1 MKVNFKSILMLV
13 LLVAGVIL
21 AVTFI
26 TDYYDEKNEPVYS
39 EILEL
44 FDEDRVTSFVIDGN
58 LNIKLQV
65 LRPKLDE
72 NNAPIPGQYEIDNKT
87 GKFITDTLEYELSDV
102 SQRDEIYEIAREKM
116 TSGAETNLEYY
127 NATRPEGTPWYLAY
141 LPYIIVILL
150 FVGLW
155 FFIMKQAP
163 GGGGKMNSFSKS
175 KAKVSFNEKDAVK
188 FADVAGADEEKAELE
203 EIVEFLKDPAK
214 FVKLGARIP
223 RGVLLVGPPGTGK
236 TLLAKAVA
244 GEAGV
249 PFFSISGSDFVEM
262 YVGVGASR
270 VRDLFENARKTPAS
284 IIFIDEIDAVGRHR
298 GAGLG
303 GGHDEREQTLN
314 QLLVEMDGFG
324 TNSGVIVMAATNRP
338 DILDPAL
345 LRPGRFDRRVTVNY
359 PDIKGREAI
368 LKVHCRNKPLEESV
382 DLRKI
387 AQTTIGFT
395 GAELA
400 NLMNEAALRAAKK
413 NKALIGM
420 VDIEESYMKLLL
432 GPQKKNN
439 VRTEKDNRLCA
450 YHEAGHAVASYF
462 CKNTDPIKH
471 ITIIPAGN
479 AGGVTISVPTEDR
492 MGASRNQ
499 MLDVIVRALGGR
511 VAEEIVLDDISTG
524 ASGDIQQATAV
535 ARNMVTRYGMSAKLG
550 TVLYGSEHSSD
561 EVFLGRD
568 FSSGKNY
575 SEKTAAEIDDE
586 IRTII
591 ADCYEKCRTYL
602 TENIDKLHFVA
613 EFLLKN
619 ESMDDEQFKAAMEME
634 EPTIEAIEAILEEK
648 KRKSEEEN
656 KTAHIN
662 NKKAAEEEKRRSE
675 EEAKRRLEE
684 MQKTGK
690 FPVDDFF
697 DSIFTVPVEE
707 VRRDDNE
714 EPDAQNES
722 DTAKVEEDT
731 DAVNVEEGSDSNKVE
746 ENIQSEEPSND
757 ESNREENTSKEE
769 KIDTDN

>member
-1 MKVNFKSILMLV
+1 MKANLKSIISLV
-13 LLVAGVIL
+13 IIVAVVLVASSLLMGEGQ
-21 AVTFI
+21 
-26 TDYYDEKNEPVYS
+26 DSEKLSYS
-39 EILEL
+39 ELIEL
-44 FDEDRVTSFVIDGN
+44 FENDLVRDFVIDGDAVIN
-58 LNIKLQV
+58 LNVFSVKV
-65 LRPKLDE
+65 DS
-72 NNAPIPGQYEIDNKT
+72 D
-87 GKFITDTLEYELSDV
+87 GKFIYEEKDGKRVVNALSYQFSYNLQIEKILD
-102 SQRDEIYEIAREKM
+102 IADRNLM
-116 TSGAETNLEYY
+116 RGGNLESF
-127 NATRPEGTPWYLAY
+127 NVEPKPDTPWIVAY
-141 LPYIIVILL
+141 IPYIITGVL
-150 FVGLW
+150 FIGIW
-155 FFIMKQAP
+155 IFIMRQTT
-163 GGGGKMNSFSKS
+163 GGAGGKIGNFAKS
-175 KAKVSFNEKDAVK
+175 KAKVVSNDKNAVK

-203 EIVEFLKDPAK
+203 EVVEFLKDPGK

-270 VRDLFENARKTPAS
+270 VRDLFDNARKTPAS

-359 PDIKGREAI
+359 PDIKGREEI

-382 DLRKI
+382 DLKKI

-420 VDIEESYMKLLL
+420 VDIEESYMKIIL
-432 GPQKKNN
+432 GPQKRSKI
-439 VRTEKDNRLCA
+439 RTEADNKLCA
-450 YHEAGHAVASYF
+450 YHEAGHAVASYY
-462 CKNTDPIKH
+462 CKHTDPVKH

-479 AGGVTISVPTEDR
+479 AGGVTVSVPTEDR
-492 MGASRNQ
+492 MGMSKNE
-499 MLDVIVRALGGR
+499 MLDIIVRALGGR

-524 ASGDIQQATAV
+524 ASSDIDQATRI
-535 ARNMVTRYGMSAKLG
+535 ARNMVTRYGMSSKLG

-575 SEKTAAEIDDE
+575 SEKTAADIDEE

-591 ADCYEKCRTYL
+591 GDSYARCKEILETH
-602 TENIDKLHFVA
+602 IDKLNFVA

-619 ESMDDEQFKAAMEME
+619 ESMDEEQFRAAMEMDD
-634 EPTIEAIEAILEEK
+634 PTIESIEDIAFRK
-648 KRKSEEEN
+648 AQKSEEEN
-656 KTAHIN
+656 KTAHEN
-662 NKKAAEEEKRRSE
+662 NAKLEEEERARRE
-675 EEAKRRLEE
+675 ELAKKMANGEE
-684 MQKTGK
+684 LTEDVLRDIFETKYTAHA
-690 FPVDDFF
+690 DDDRSG
-697 DSIFTVPVEE
+697 DSDSDLGENTENK
-707 VRRDDNE
+707 DD
-714 EPDAQNES
+714 
-722 DTAKVEEDT
+722 
-731 DAVNVEEGSDSNKVE
+731 GSDM
-746 ENIQSEEPSND
+746 
-757 ESNREENTSKEE
+757 
-769 KIDTDN
+769 

>member
-1 MKVNFKSILMLV
+1 MKFNFKNIFAIVFLI
-13 LLVAGVIL
+13 VAVIVGVTLISNS
-21 AVTFI
+21 F
-26 TDYYDEKNEPVYS
+26 DDENEPIYS
-39 EILEL
+39 DILDY
-44 FDEDRVTSFVIDGN
+44 FDKDIVTSFVIDGN
-58 LNIKLQV
+58 LNLKLQV
-65 LRPKLDE
+65 LRPKLDADG
-72 NNAPIPGQYEIDNKT
+72 NDIPGQYETNSK
-87 GKFITDTLEYELSDV
+87 GEYITDTIEYPLADT
-102 SQRDEIYEIAREKM
+102 SQRDEIYEIARQKNEAGMNAAGNKI
-116 TSGAETNLEYY
+116 EY

-141 LPYIIVILL
+141 LPYIIVAVL
-150 FVGLW
+150 FIGLW

-163 GGGGKMNSFSKS
+163 GGGKMNSFSKS
-175 KAKVSFNEKDAVK
+175 KAKLSTGDKDAVK
-188 FADVAGADEEKAELE
+188 FIDVAGADEEKAELE
-203 EIVEFLKDPAK
+203 EVVEFLKDPAK

-270 VRDLFENARKTPAS
+270 VRDLFDNARKHPAS

-382 DLRKI
+382 DLGKI

-400 NLMNEAALRAAKK
+400 NLMNEAALNAAKK

-432 GPQKKNN
+432 GPQKKSN
-439 VRTEKDNRLCA
+439 VRTEKDNKLCA

-462 CKNTDPIKH
+462 CKNTDPVKH

-492 MGASRNQ
+492 MCSSRNQ

-524 ASGDIQQATAV
+524 ASNDIQQATSI

-550 TVLYGSEHSSD
+550 AVLYGSEHSSD

-586 IRTII
+586 IRAII
-591 ADCYEKCRTYL
+591 SECYETCRKHL
-602 TENIDKLHFVA
+602 TENIEKLHFVA

-619 ESMDDEQFKAAMEME
+619 ESMDDEQFKAAMEMDD
-634 EPTIEAIEAILEEK
+634 PTVEAIEAIATEK

-656 KTAHIN
+656 EAAHIR
-662 NKKAAEEEKRRSE
+662 NKKAAEEEAAKAAA
-675 EEAKRRLEE
+675 EAKKRIEE
-684 MQKTGK
+684 MEKTGK
-690 FPVDDFF
+690 FPVDNFF
-697 DSIFTVPVEE
+697 GSVFTVPVDEASSSDQVKDDTSPDVPTETCDADKNGDSSKEDAVDSGEE
-707 VRRDDNE
+707 VK
-714 EPDAQNES
+714 S
-722 DTAKVEEDT
+722 KGTDT
-731 DAVNVEEGSDSNKVE
+731 D
-746 ENIQSEEPSND
+746 
-757 ESNREENTSKEE
+757 ENT
-769 KIDTDN
+769 

>member
-1 MKVNFKSILMLV
+1 MKANFKSIIMLLVMVLAV
-13 LLVAGVIL
+13 LL
-21 AVTFI
+21 AVSIFSGNNS
-26 TDYYDEKNEPVYS
+26 DEDKFVYS
-39 EILEL
+39 DLKDL
-44 FDEDRVTSFVIDGN
+44 FTDDLVTSFV
-58 LNIKLQV
+58 V
-65 LRPKLDE
+65 DE
-72 NNAPIPGQYEIDNKT
+72 SGTITVKALKPIRDTAGDVISYERDKNGALVIETYTYQFSYNTQIEEINA
-87 GKFITDTLEYELSDV
+87 
-102 SQRDEIYEIAREKM
+102 IA
-116 TSGAETNLEYY
+116 AEMYAAGDTNLIEYDFEP
-127 NATRPEGTPWYLAY
+127 TPETPWYVMY
-141 LPYIIVILL
+141 LPYIITAVVIIA
-150 FVGLW
+150 LW
-155 FFIMKQAP
+155 IFLMKQTS
-163 GGGGKMNSFSKS
+163 GGGGKIGSFSKS
-175 KAKVSFNEKDAVK
+175 KAKVVVGDKNAVK

-203 EIVEFLKDPAK
+203 EVVEFLKDPEK

-270 VRDLFENARKTPAS
+270 VRDLFDNARKTPAS

-368 LKVHCRNKPLEESV
+368 LKVHCRNKPLEETV
-382 DLRKI
+382 DLKKI

-432 GPQKKNN
+432 GPQKKSK
-439 VRTEKDNRLCA
+439 VRTESDNKLCA
-450 YHEAGHAVASYF
+450 YHEAGHAVASYY
-462 CKNTDPIKH
+462 CEHTDPVKH
-471 ITIIPAGN
+471 ITIIPAGS
-479 AGGVTISVPTEDR
+479 AGGVTLSVPTEDR
-492 MGASRNQ
+492 MTTSRNE
-499 MLDVIVRALGGR
+499 MIDHIILSLGGR
-511 VAEEIVLDDISTG
+511 VAEEIILDDISTG
-524 ASGDIQQATAV
+524 ASSDIQKATSI

-575 SEKTAAEIDDE
+575 SEKTAADIDDE
-586 IRTII
+586 IRDII
-591 ADCYEKCRTYL
+591 AKAYDKCKAIL
-602 TENIDKLHFVA
+602 SEHVDKLHFIA

-619 ESMDDEQFKAAMEME
+619 EAMDEEQFRAAMEMTN
-634 EPTIEAIEAILEEK
+634 PTIESIEDIAFQK
-648 KRKSEEEN
+648 KQRSEEEN
-656 KTAHIN
+656 KTAHEN
-662 NKKAAEEEKRRSE
+662 NAKAEEEERIRRE
-675 EEAKRRLEE
+675 ELAKRMANGEPL
-684 MQKTGK
+684 T
-690 FPVDDFF
+690 DDVLADIFGRKHTE
-697 DSIFTVPVEE
+697 DSS
-707 VRRDDNE
+707 DDNGK
-714 EPDAQNES
+714 NN
-722 DTAKVEEDT
+722 K
-731 DAVNVEEGSDSNKVE
+731 DS
-746 ENIQSEEPSND
+746 
-757 ESNREENTSKEE
+757 
-769 KIDTDN
+769 

>member
-1 MKVNFKSILMLV
+1 MKANFKNIIILILIV
-13 LLVAGVIL
+13 GIVIAGASFL
-21 AVTFI
+21 M
-26 TDYYDEKNEPVYS
+26 EKNNGEEKFRYS
-39 EILEL
+39 DLVRL
-44 FDEDRVTSFVIDGN
+44 FENDLVEEFVVKEGKITLTAFDVTWKDNGNFEFQEDQNQAD
-58 LNIKLQV
+58 KLK
-65 LRPKLDE
+65 RK
-72 NNAPIPGQYEIDNKT
+72 
-87 GKFITDTLEYELSDV
+87 EYEYTFS
-102 SQRDEIYEIAREKM
+102 YELQLDKIMSIVE
-116 TSGAETNLEYY
+116 E
-127 NATRPEGTPWYLAY
+127 NAADNDTRLVKYDFEPMQETPWYVAY
-141 LPYIIVILL
+141 LPYIITAVL
-150 FVGLW
+150 FIGLTI
-155 FFIMKQAP
+155 FLMRSTSA
-163 GGGGKMNSFSKS
+163 GGGGKVGGFAKS
-175 KAKVSFNEKDAVK
+175 KAKIVTGDKNSVK

-203 EIVEFLKDPAK
+203 EVVEFLKAPEK

-270 VRDLFENARKTPAS
+270 VRDLFDNARKAPAS

-345 LRPGRFDRRVTVNY
+345 LRPGRFDRQITVNY
-359 PDIKGREAI
+359 PDMKGREEI
-368 LKVHCRNKPLEESV
+368 LKVHCRNKPLEETV
-382 DLRKI
+382 DLKKI

-432 GPQKKNN
+432 GPQKKTKI
-439 VRTEKDNRLCA
+439 RTADDNKLCA

-462 CKNTDPIKH
+462 CKNNDPVKY

-479 AGGVTISVPTEDR
+479 TGGVTVSVPTEDR
-492 MGASRNQ
+492 LGKTKGQ
-499 MLDVIVRALGGR
+499 MLDYIVKALGGR

-524 ASGDIQQATAV
+524 ASGDIQQATSV
-535 ARNMVTRYGMSAKLG
+535 ARQMVTRYGMSDKLG

-575 SEKTAAEIDDE
+575 SEETAASIDDE
-586 IRTII
+586 IRNII
-591 ADCYEKCRTYL
+591 SSSYDRCKKIL
-602 TENIDKLHFVA
+602 TDNIHKLHFVA

-619 ESMDDEQFKAAMEME
+619 ESMDEEQFRAAMEME
-634 EPTIEAIEAILEEK
+634 NPTIESIEDIAFRK
-648 KRKSEEEN
+648 KQKSEEEN
-656 KTAHIN
+656 DIAHEN
-662 NKKAAEEEKRRSE
+662 NRKAE
-675 EEAKRRLEE
+675 EEAKARQEE
-684 MQKTGK
+684 LAKKLANGENIT
-690 FPVDDFF
+690 DDVLKE
-697 DSIFTVPVEE
+697 IFEK
-707 VRRDDNE
+707 NY
-714 EPDAQNES
+714 
-722 DTAKVEEDT
+722 TAKADSDENKSDDKTDGEE
-731 DAVNVEEGSDSNKVE
+731 
-746 ENIQSEEPSND
+746 
-757 ESNREENTSKEE
+757 
-769 KIDTDN
+769 

>member
-1 MKVNFKSILMLV
+1 MKSNFKSILMLV
-13 LLVAGVIL
+13 LLIAAVLVATSIFSGE
-21 AVTFI
+21 FNK
-26 TDYYDEKNEPVYS
+26 DDKFVYS
-39 EILEL
+39 DLLEL
-44 FDEDRVTSFVIDGN
+44 FEKDLVRDFEVNEKGDITLHAYVVKENADGSYTFE
-58 LNIKLQV
+58 
-65 LRPKLDE
+65 LDE
-72 NNAPIPGQYEIDNKT
+72 KGERKL
-87 GKFITDTLEYELSDV
+87 KEYEYSF
-102 SQRDEIYEIAREKM
+102 SYELQIDKMMELVEANAAAGQSNLQEYEFM
-116 TSGAETNLEYY
+116 TSAGA
-127 NATRPEGTPWYLAY
+127 AWQAY
-141 LPYIIVILL
+141 LPYIITGALTIGL
-150 FVGLW
+150 FIFMFARTAG
-155 FFIMKQAP
+155 P
-163 GGGGKMNSFSKS
+163 GKMNTFAKS
-175 KAKVSFNEKDAVK
+175 KAKLISGDKNPVK

-203 EIVEFLKDPAK
+203 EVVEFLKDPHK

-270 VRDLFENARKTPAS
+270 VRDLFDNARKAPAS

-368 LKVHCRNKPLEESV
+368 LKVHCRNKPLEETV
-382 DLRKI
+382 NLKKI

-420 VDIEESYMKLLL
+420 VDIEESYMKLIL
-432 GPQKKNN
+432 GPQKKTK

-479 AGGVTISVPTEDR
+479 AGGVTVSVPTEDR
-492 MGASRNQ
+492 MGMSKNE
-499 MLDVIVRALGGR
+499 MLDIIVRALGGR
-511 VAEEIVLDDISTG
+511 VAEEIILDDISTG
-524 ASGDIQQATAV
+524 ASSDIQHATGI
-535 ARNMVTRYGMSAKLG
+535 ARNMVTRYGMSDKLG

-568 FSSGKNY
+568 FSSGKTY
-575 SEKTAAEIDDE
+575 SEKTAADIDDE
-586 IRTII
+586 IRAII
-591 ADCYEKCRTYL
+591 ANSYARCKEIL
-602 TENIDKLHFVA
+602 TSNIDKLHFVA

-619 ESMDDEQFKAAMEME
+619 ESMDEEQFKAAMEME
-634 EPTIEAIEAILEEK
+634 NPTIESIEDIAF
-648 KRKSEEEN
+648 RKQQKSDEEN
-656 KTAHIN
+656 DSAH
-662 NKKAAEEEKRRSE
+662 KKNAVAAEEARLRQEELAKRMQNGEELTDDLLKDIFEKRFTANADDDATSTSDN
-675 EEAKRRLEE
+675 AK
-684 MQKTGK
+684 
-690 FPVDDFF
+690 
-697 DSIFTVPVEE
+697 SS
-707 VRRDDNE
+707 DNT
-714 EPDAQNES
+714 NSS
-722 DTAKVEEDT
+722 D
-731 DAVNVEEGSDSNKVE
+731 NSDENK
-746 ENIQSEEPSND
+746 
-757 ESNREENTSKEE
+757 
-769 KIDTDN
+769 